1 MKLTKLE
8 KYVANAFA
16 RGESLEQIASD
27 LNRTVQS
34 VSAAFNRACRK
45 GA

>member
-8 KYVANAFA
+8 SYVYRHFGA
-16 RGESLEQIASD
+16 GESLEEIAAD

-45 GA
+45 SA